1 MIFNGKFKKKDGRKK
16 NVIYKI
22 QCKDCKLSY
31 IGETSQ
37 WYDERESQH
46 RRCIRN
52 QDENNG
58 IFRHMKDT
66 GHDIAW
72 EKVEFLDYDQR
83 TPCRKMKESFLI
95 DIHAAIDGVMNPR
108 DGTQKD
114 ACWNSLIT
122 ILKKS

>member
-1 MIFNGKFKKKDGRKK
+1 MLGKAYIHTYIHTYIH
-16 NVIYKI
+16 IYI
-22 QCKDCKLSY
+22 Y
-31 IGETSQ
+31 IYGETSQ